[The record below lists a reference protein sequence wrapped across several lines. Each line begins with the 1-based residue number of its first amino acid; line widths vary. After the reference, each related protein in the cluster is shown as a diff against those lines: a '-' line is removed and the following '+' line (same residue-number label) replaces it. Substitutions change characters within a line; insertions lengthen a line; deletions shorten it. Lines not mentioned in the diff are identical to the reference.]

1 MRASKP
7 AVAALFALCVYY
19 RPLHALDPGKRIT
32 QYRQL
37 GWTNQSGL
45 VQSSAQALAQTR
57 DGYIWVGTQEG
68 LARFDG
74 VQFTDFN
81 SRNTSGIRSN
91 FVTAEWGARD
101 GSLWAGTTGGLIHYA
116 NGEFRTFTTADGL
129 PSNQIQAVFESRDG
143 SIWIGT
149 PDGISRYSRGRFRNF
164 ATGGEFPGTGAS
176 SFAEDSSGVLWIGS
190 GNELM
195 RFEGGG
201 FSVFRLRNAPASLQ
215 PIRSI
220 AINVLNEVFVAMGA
234 NGVFRF
240 HDGQLEQLH
249 PNPFPSKI
257 ATVVKFDRD
266 GNLWAFYY
274 GGGVVRIH
282 NGRESIYTANDG
294 LPDNNILSALEDREG
309 NLWIGSEESGVTEL
323 QDLPIVNWGP
333 PEGLATPVIWTV
345 LEDRQSDFWIGTE
358 ANGLFR
364 LHAGQMESVPLD
376 AGLRK
381 TSFLGLCE
389 DRDGSIWAGTENGIL
404 LNLVGGRI
412 RKRISLPVAAQ
423 IRTLAIDG
431 DGSVWIGTFEE
442 GLLHYV
448 HGTFQRFS
456 RDQGLFGNTVEAML
470 VSSDGT
476 LWAGGLGGLSH
487 LINGKFENL
496 YADAGLHGAEVWAL
510 YEDAARSL
518 WVGTAEGGLHRI
530 SNGQVTFYSPS
541 DGLFD
546 PSVESIAEDNAGYL
560 WMSCSRGIFR
570 VRKAELNDFAIGN
583 IKRIHSELFNGVQGM
598 RNAEGNTGNT
608 PNAWKAQDGTMWFA
622 TMGGLAVADPRHLH
636 SKRSLA
642 PVLIERVIANGAVLR
657 NLNSSVLDIKPGK
670 GDIRFS
676 YTVPTFRNP
685 QQVRFQYK
693 LEGYD
698 SAWKDAETLR
708 AVDYTN
714 LSPGK
719 YKFFVRA
726 TTADGRV
733 SELSQPLTFR
743 LGSHL
748 WQQSYFLG
756 LAGLSLFGLLF
767 LGYRVRVAQIHLR
780 NRMLEKKI
788 DERTAALR
796 AATAAAEAAAEAKS
810 AFLANMSHEIRTPLN
825 AVIAMTGLLLDRP
838 SLREEERDCIETIR
852 TSGSALLSIVNS
864 VLDFSKIESGK
875 LELRKEPFNLLQCV
889 DEAVDMVRPQAAA
902 KRLPIRRIIP
912 ENISTRWRG
921 DSERLRQ
928 VLLNLL
934 SNAIKF
940 TETGEVE
947 LGVEADRLDPGT
959 LSRRLTFRVRD
970 TGIGIPADRFDQLF
984 VSFSQIDNKRTRRH
998 GGTGLGLAICRQLVE
1013 LMGGTI
1019 EVESAPGKG
1028 STFRF
1033 DIIAEPVEISDD
1045 LLAASAVLEAPLTKP
1060 AQNGVPPVTAE
1071 GLALKI
1077 LLVEDNVINQKVA
1090 VRLLERL
1097 GYQPDVASN
1106 GLEGLRA
1113 AEAFP
1118 YDVVIMDVQMPEMDG
1133 LDATRCIR
1141 ERIPSDCQ
1149 PRIIGMTANAFEG
1162 ARQECFAAGMDDYIS
1177 KPFTIQDL
1185 AAALQ
1190 RCVVRPARC

>member
-7 AVAALFALCVYY
+7 AIAALFALLIYHW
-19 RPLHALDPGKRIT
+19 PLQALDPGKRIT

-37 GWTNQSGL
+37 SWTNQSGL

-81 SRNTSGIRSN
+81 SRNTPGIRSN
-91 FVTAEWGARD
+91 FVTAEWAARD
-101 GSLWAGTTGGLIHYA
+101 GSLWVGTTGGLIHYSD
-116 NGEFRTFTTADGL
+116 GKFRSFTTADGL

-149 PDGISRYSRGRFRNF
+149 PDGISRYSRSRFRNF
-164 ATGGEFPGTGAS
+164 APGSEFPGKGAN
-176 SFAEDSSGVLWIGS
+176 SFAEDSSGTLWIGS

-195 RFEGGG
+195 RFEGGRFLG
-201 FSVFRLRNAPASLQ
+201 FQLPNPPASLQ

-220 AINVLNEVFVAMGA
+220 AINAMGEVFVAMGA

-240 HDGQLEQLH
+240 HDGRFERLH
-249 PNPFPSKI
+249 PNPFPGKI
-257 ATVVKFDRD
+257 ATAVTFDRD
-266 GNLWAFYY
+266 SNLWAFYY

-282 NGRESIYTANDG
+282 NGVQSVYSAGDG
-294 LPDNNILSALEDREG
+294 LPDNNVLSALEDREG

-323 QDLPIVNWGP
+323 QDLPIINWGP
-333 PEGLATPVIWTV
+333 PEGLSTPVVWTV
-345 LEDRQSDFWIGTE
+345 LEDRKGDFWIGTE
-358 ANGLFR
+358 GRGLFR
-364 LHAGQMESVPLD
+364 LHAGQVEPVPLD

-381 TSFLGLCE
+381 TTFLGLCE

-404 LNLVGGRI
+404 LNLADGRV
-412 RKRISLPVAAQ
+412 RKRLLLPFAAQ

-442 GLLHYV
+442 GLLHYA
-448 HGTFQRFS
+448 HGSFQRFS
-456 RDQGLFGNTVEAML
+456 RDQGLFGNTVEAAL
-470 VSSDGT
+470 IGSDGR

-487 LINGKFENL
+487 LVNGRFENL
-496 YADAGLHGAEVWAL
+496 YADSRLHGAEVWAL
-510 YEDAARSL
+510 YEDNRKDL

-530 SNGQVTFYSPS
+530 RDGKITFYGPA
-541 DGLFD
+541 DGLSD
-546 PSVESIAEDNAGYL
+546 PSVESIAEDNTGYL

-570 VRKAELNDFAIGN
+570 VRKQELNDFASGN

-608 PNAWKAQDGTMWFA
+608 PNAWKAQDGTVWFA

-636 SKRSLA
+636 WHGALA
-642 PVLIERVIANGAVLR
+642 PVLIERVIANGGVLR
-657 NLNSSVLDIKPGK
+657 NLNSSVVDIKPGK

-685 QQVRFQYK
+685 QQVCFQYK

-698 SAWKDAETLR
+698 SAWRDAEALR
-708 AVDYTN
+708 TVNYTN
-714 LSPGK
+714 LSPGR

-733 SELSQPLTFR
+733 SELSRPLVFR
-743 LGSHL
+743 LEPHF
-748 WQQSYFLG
+748 WQELYFLA
-756 LAGLSLFGLLF
+756 LAGLSIAGLLF

-796 AATAAAEAAAEAKS
+796 RATAAAEAAAEAKS

-838 SLREEERDCIETIR
+838 SLGEEERDCIETIR

-875 LELRKEPFNLLQCV
+875 LELRREPFNLAQCI
-889 DEAVDMVRPQAAA
+889 DEAIDMVRPEAAA
-902 KRLPIRRIIP
+902 KRLPIRRVIP
-912 ENISTRWRG
+912 ENIPNRWRG

-934 SNAIKF
+934 TNAIKF
-940 TETGEVE
+940 TEAGEVE
-947 LGVEADRLDPGT
+947 VAVEADP
-959 LSRRLTFRVRD
+959 LSPALCRWLRFRVRD

-984 VSFSQIDNKRTRRH
+984 VSFSQIDNRRTRRH

-1019 EVESAPGKG
+1019 QVDSAPGKG
-1028 STFRF
+1028 STFTF
-1033 DIIAEPVEISDD
+1033 DIIAEPLEMSDD
-1045 LLAASAVLEAPLTKP
+1045 LLAASAVLETPLSKP
-1060 AQNGVPPVTAE
+1060 VLNGRPPTAAE

-1113 AEAFP
+1113 VEAFP

-1141 ERIPSDCQ
+1141 ERVPSGCQ

-1190 RCVVRPARC
+1190 RCAVRSTRC